1 MAIAGEFGNYD
12 ALGLAQL
19 IRDREV
25 SAAEVMEAAIER
37 IETVNPELNFIS
49 VRCYELGRSLA
60 KGDIPSG
67 TVHGRALPPQGQLH
81 GL

>member
-60 KGDIPSG
+60 
-67 TVHGRALPPQGQLH
+67 TR
-81 GL
+81 